1 MVLDLVLAGQGFAS
15 ALAMDIGHTAIGFE
29 IGHLAIG
36 FEIGHS
42 AIGFEIGHS
51 AIGFENA
58 RTIVQKGFVR
68 SLHVF
73 QE

>member
-29 IGHLAIG
+29 IGHLAI
-36 FEIGHS
+36 S
-42 AIGFEIGHS
+42 FEIGHS

>member
-1 MVLDLVLAGQGFAS
+1 MPVVLDLVLAGQGFAS

-42 AIGFEIGHS
+42 AIGFE
-51 AIGFENA
+51 NA

>member
-42 AIGFEIGHS
+42 AIGFE
-51 AIGFENA
+51 NA

>member
-1 MVLDLVLAGQGFAS
+1 MVLAGQGFAS

-42 AIGFEIGHS
+42 AIGFE
-51 AIGFENA
+51 NA

-73 QE
+73 